1 MFYREYS
8 SEFRFLSNIYVE
20 QSSMGYV
27 IRYDVIFDDLLLFVY
42 IKMTKFL
49 VIFFVI

>member
-1 MFYREYS
+1 
-8 SEFRFLSNIYVE
+8 
-20 QSSMGYV
+20 MGYV